1 MAQVSAVE
9 RAANTAVAVPLAAMD
24 GAGMGEAFL
33 MPNSPRA
40 KAGRVVDRRL
50 DRAQRHLPNMLSEWL
65 GHLRHPSA
73 SWLRVPLGVLLIVGG
88 LLGFLP
94 ILGFWMLPLGIA
106 LLSLDV
112 ALLRRPTA
120 RVIVAGERRWRLY
133 RRSRRRNGE
142 STDPG
147 T

>member
-1 MAQVSAVE
+1 MGI
-9 RAANTAVAVPLAAMD
+9 TLA
-24 GAGMGEAFL
+24 

-40 KAGRVVDRRL
+40 KARRVVDRRL
-50 DRAQRHLPNMLSEWL
+50 DRAEQRLPALLGEWL

-73 SWLRVPLGVLLIVGG
+73 SWFRVPLGLLLIVGG

-94 ILGFWMLPLGIA
+94 VLGFWMLPLGLL

-120 RVIVAGERRWRLY
+120 KAIVAGERRWRLY
-133 RRSRRRNGE
+133 RRGRRQNGNGG
-142 STDPG
+142 DAP
-147 T
+147 

>member
-1 MAQVSAVE
+1 
-9 RAANTAVAVPLAAMD
+9 
-24 GAGMGEAFL
+24 MGEAFL

>member
-1 MAQVSAVE
+1 M
-9 RAANTAVAVPLAAMD
+9 R
-24 GAGMGEAFL
+24 EAFA

-40 KAGRVVDRRL
+40 KARRVVDRRL
-50 DRAQRHLPNMLSEWL
+50 DRAERHLPRIFSEWL

-73 SWLRVPLGVLLIVGG
+73 SWLRVPLGVLLILGG

-94 ILGFWMLPLGIA
+94 ILGFWMLPLGVA

-120 RVIVAGERRWRLY
+120 RAIVVGERRWRLF

-142 STDPG
+142 TD
-147 T
+147 

>member
-1 MAQVSAVE
+1 MPLMAAGIEAVM
-9 RAANTAVAVPLAAMD
+9 R
-24 GAGMGEAFL
+24 EAFA

-40 KAGRVVDRRL
+40 KARRVVDRRL
-50 DRAQRHLPNMLSEWL
+50 DRAERHLPNMLRDWL
-65 GHLRHPSA
+65 VHLRRPSA
-73 SWLRVPLGVLLIVGG
+73 SWLRVPLGVLLVCGG

-94 ILGFWMLPLGIA
+94 ILGFWMLPLGLG

-120 RVIVAGERRWRLY
+120 RAIIAGERRWRLF
-133 RRSRRRNGE
+133 RRNRRRNG
-142 STDPG
+142 SNSATG

>member
-24 GAGMGEAFL
+24 GAGMGETFL